1 MDEEDIAAAG
11 GRFSMMEALGRM
23 RGDPFYLAFR
33 DTALAEATF
42 DPSVKSY
49 TLRPTPYA
57 LRPTPYAL
65 RPTPYTLHPTP

>member
-1 MDEEDIAAAG
+1 MDEEDVAAAG
-11 GRFSMMEALGRM
+11 GRISMMEALGGM

-49 TLRPTPYA
+49 
-57 LRPTPYAL
+57 AL
-65 RPTPYTLHPTP
+65 RPTPYTLHPTPYTLHLSPFPRP

>member
-11 GRFSMMEALGRM
+11 GRISMMEALGGM

-42 DPSVKSY
+42 DPTVKSY
-49 TLRPTPYA
+49 T
-57 LRPTPYAL
+57 L
-65 RPTPYTLHPTP
+65 RPTPYTLHPTPYILALSPGLDMV